1 MIGVSKIVLLCSL
14 VLKSLS
20 FSLSLCFSLSLS
32 ERSLNMEI
40 VVYKYSPAI
49 ACAIIGVVTLAWASW
64 SVFNWVWLR
73 PKKLERYLRNQG
85 LTGNS
90 YKLLFGDM
98 KESSAMSREAKSTP
112 IKISDDIVPR
122 VLPFVHQYIS
132 NYGKNSFMW
141 LGPKPRVNIMDPEL
155 IKEILS
161 KNFNFQKVKTNPLSR
176 LLANGLAS
184 QDGEQWTK
192 HRKIINPA
200 FHMEKLKH
208 MLPAFYLSCS
218 EMISEWE
225 NNIVSAEG
233 SCELDVWPSLQTLS
247 SDVISRTAFGSN
259 YEEGRRI
266 FQLQRVQAELL
277 IQALSTVYIPGWR
290 FLPTERN
297 KKMKEIDKEVQASL
311 KVIINKRLKAM
322 KEGETNNDDLLGI
335 LLESNLKEI
344 EQHGNNKKVGMS
356 IKEVIE
362 ECKLFYIAGQETTS
376 VLLVWT
382 MVLLSRHQNWQQH
395 AREEVLEVFGNDKP
409 NFDNLNHLKIVTMIL
424 YEVLRLYPPVIML
437 NRIVHEDTKLGG
449 ITIPSGVLLSLPIML
464 LHYDTE
470 IWGDD
475 AKEFKPERFSEGVS
489 KAAKNQ
495 VSFFPFSWG
504 PRVCVGQS
512 FAMLEAKMAVAMI
525 LQRFS
530 FELSPSYTHAPY
542 PIVTLQ
548 PQYGA
553 HLILQKL

>member
-1 MIGVSKIVLLCSL
+1 
-14 VLKSLS
+14 
-20 FSLSLCFSLSLS
+20 
-32 ERSLNMEI
+32 
-40 VVYKYSPAI
+40 
-49 ACAIIGVVTLAWASW
+49 
-64 SVFNWVWLR
+64 
-73 PKKLERYLRNQG
+73 
-85 LTGNS
+85 
-90 YKLLFGDM
+90 
-98 KESSAMSREAKSTP
+98 MSREAKSTP

-161 KNFNFQKVKTNPLSR
+161 KNFNFQKVRTNPLAR

-395 AREEVLEVFGNDKP
+395 AREEV
-409 NFDNLNHLKIVTMIL
+409 TMIL

-449 ITIPSGVLLSLPIML
+449 FTIPSGVLLSLPIML